1 MDDDEIPGR
10 GSGDDA
16 YEKVDRSTVENRSPA
31 PSINSRL
38 TGARSVTDDAQKLRS
53 EYEYKI
59 ATMQM
64 QISNLQRDLVNAT
77 EAENLY
83 QDSEKRVKKLE
94 EELSGVRQ
102 VNLYFIG
109 ICDRRLSCLKRAEE
123 QTASIRILQKELED
137 LRAGRELAAR
147 KAEEDR
153 EELNTFRDRCNKL
166 EEEISIQQNVVSC
179 WANLLL
185 EITKLFS
192 G

>member
-1 MDDDEIPGR
+1 
-10 GSGDDA
+10 
-16 YEKVDRSTVENRSPA
+16 
-31 PSINSRL
+31 
-38 TGARSVTDDAQKLRS
+38 
-53 EYEYKI
+53 
-59 ATMQM
+59 MQM

-77 EAENLY
+77 DTEKLY

-102 VNLYFIG
+102 VNPSFFVLG

-137 LRAGRELAAR
+137 LRTSRELAAR

-153 EELNTFRDRCNKL
+153 EELNTFRDRCHKL
-166 EEEISIQQNVVSC
+166 EEEVSIQQNIVS
-179 WANLLL
+179 WGPHRLL
-185 EITKLFS
+185 EIAKLLS

>member
-16 YEKVDRSTVENRSPA
+16 YEKVGRSTVENRSPA

-38 TGARSVTDDAQKLRS
+38 TGARSVTDDAQKMRS

-77 EAENLY
+77 ETEKLL
-83 QDSEKRVKKLE
+83 QESEKRVKKLE

-102 VNLYFIG
+102 VNPLFFFFFFG
-109 ICDRRLSCLKRAEE
+109 
-123 QTASIRILQKELED
+123 
-137 LRAGRELAAR
+137 
-147 KAEEDR
+147 
-153 EELNTFRDRCNKL
+153 
-166 EEEISIQQNVVSC
+166 
-179 WANLLL
+179 NL
-185 EITKLFS
+185 
-192 G
+192 